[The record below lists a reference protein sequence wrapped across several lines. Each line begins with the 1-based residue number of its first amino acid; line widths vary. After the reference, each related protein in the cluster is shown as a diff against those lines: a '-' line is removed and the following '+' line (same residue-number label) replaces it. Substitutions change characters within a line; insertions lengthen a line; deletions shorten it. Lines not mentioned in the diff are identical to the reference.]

1 MPQQFD
7 EEYLPSS
14 SSVNSR
20 APEVSGSILNRLL
33 AQVANMVI
41 SNYNKT
47 SSDVQLNNEPMS
59 VAFSFTSH
67 FVKKICFTGSEK
79 ALWYLSLPVTE
90 YSVLDKNLVQKS
102 KECDD
107 LFHLKIPLDDFARGM
122 NAIFPIGGYHTLM
135 KYQLS
140 TDITVDSHPS
150 EGVINMRSGPFTFIP
165 NLNFVLDGDYG
176 NSHNQ
181 TSFYNQSIVEAQI
194 SSPISAGNIM
204 QNSSDEFPTW
214 LEWGDKDS
222 IEYMNI
228 TNSLGSVVS
237 SLQPGIS
244 INWKWS
250 KKQNFGKRMSGI
262 ALGKWKNIFRSNA
275 NTVYPQNE
283 KNDTDELITK
293 LKVEVR
299 LDMNIPMSQR
309 LGRTISLLPVKML
322 LQHAG
327 SIIISTF
334 LRNLVPYFEKKLMK
348 DFENRIYFPT

>member
-1 MPQQFD
+1 
-7 EEYLPSS
+7 
-14 SSVNSR
+14 
-20 APEVSGSILNRLL
+20 
-33 AQVANMVI
+33 
-41 SNYNKT
+41 
-47 SSDVQLNNEPMS
+47 
-59 VAFSFTSH
+59 
-67 FVKKICFTGSEK
+67 
-79 ALWYLSLPVTE
+79 
-90 YSVLDKNLVQKS
+90 
-102 KECDD
+102 
-107 LFHLKIPLDDFARGM
+107 
-122 NAIFPIGGYHTLM
+122 M
-135 KYQLS
+135 K
-140 TDITVDSHPS
+140 
-150 EGVINMRSGPFTFIP
+150 SGPFTFIP
-165 NLNFVLDGDYG
+165 NSNFTFDGDYA

-250 KKQNFGKRMSGI
+250 KKQNFGKKLSGF
-262 ALGKWKNIFRSNA
+262 ALGKLKNMFRA
-275 NTVYPQNE
+275 NGNTISPQNE

-348 DFENRIYFPT
+348 DFENRIYFPN